1 MQVHPDNIVELIN
14 GGDYNPYHLFF
25 YMISNFRMIDCNQPV
40 IYYYPKSDVRLVKE
54 VLAMLPAHFIRHTVK
69 DLALTYRPFL
79 HTTQFKVQRP
89 FFSDWTL
96 PYDYDFLRQ
105 LFAPN
110 YSKAITK
117 GLRIYVT
124 RNRDAKSR
132 RIVNED
138 DVLAAL
144 LPLNFIPVTLTDLS
158 VAEQMQVFSQADIIV
173 APHGAGLAFMTFC
186 NQDTTVIEL
195 NTRMKE
201 KRHYS
206 HIAWHLDL
214 DYYKIICEQAGEQ
227 EDMRV
232 PVKTLTNF
240 LQGHYKCIN

>member
-1 MQVHPDNIVELIN
+1 MAHPDNIVELIN

-40 IYYYPKSDVRLVKE
+40 IYYYPKSECRLAEE
-54 VLAMLPAHFIRHTVK
+54 VLSMLPSHFIRHTEK
-69 DLALTYRPFL
+69 DSTLQYRPFL
-79 HTTQFKVQRP
+79 HTTPFKVQRP
-89 FFSDWTL
+89 FFPDWTL

-105 LFAPN
+105 LFAPH
-110 YSKAITK
+110 YAKQVTK
-117 GLRIYVT
+117 GLRIYIS
-124 RNRDAKSR
+124 RRDAKSR
-132 RIVNED
+132 RPVNED
-138 DVLAAL
+138 EVLAAL

-158 VAEQMQVFSQADIIV
+158 VAEQMQVFSRADIIV

-195 NTRMKE
+195 NTCMKE

-214 DYYKIICEQAGEQ
+214 DYYKIVCKSVGEN
-227 EDMRV
+227 EDMYV
-232 PVKTLTNF
+232 PVANLTSF
-240 LQGHYKCIN
+240 LTSHPKAKL